1 MIGHLK
7 AMQALVEA
15 LGFEVWLIDA
25 TGSKRWPRVTITP
38 AYGRP
43 GVDRPLSD
51 DRADIDE
58 DIRVTSAGLTA
69 ESALGVAGRVR
80 EVLSPGHSWLRL
92 DVPGRDAS
100 IRFLRH
106 ELTNTDRELADPA
119 TNRFPTYTVE
129 TFRIVS
135 TPID

>member
-1 MIGHLK
+1 MIAHLNAVK
-7 AMQALVEA
+7 ALIEG
-15 LGFEVWLIDA
+15 LGFEVWIADA

-58 DIRVTSAGLTA
+58 DIRVTSAGLTP

-80 EVLSPGHSWLRL
+80 DVLSPGHGWGRL
-92 DVPGRDAS
+92 DVQGRSAS
-100 IRFLRH
+100 LRFVRH
-106 ELTNTDRELADPA
+106 ELTNTDREAADTA